1 MLDEVK
7 AHFRARDG
15 YWFVPKGFGFGA
27 TPVTWQGWAVTLG
40 FLAALVAAAR
50 SMPAGVP
57 RIIVFIALIVAFGV
71 VAANRTDGGLRWRWG
86 SDDDR

>member
-15 YWFVPKGFGFGA
+15 YWFVPKAFGFGA

-40 FLAALVAAAR
+40 FLAALVVAAR
-50 SMPAGVP
+50 SMPIGVP
-57 RIIVFIALIVAFGV
+57 RVVVFIALIAAFGV
-71 VAANRTDGGLRWRWG
+71 VAANKTDGGLRWRWG